1 MKIRSIGIWG
11 STGSIGIQT
20 LEIVA
25 AHQDR
30 FCVEILIANENI
42 NLLLEQVRM
51 FKPRIVAINNIDK
64 LEPLKQALRGTTCK
78 VYGGRHDIIQ
88 LAQSPDYDFMVSA
101 MVGISGLEPTLMAI
115 KAGKT
120 IGLANKETLVV
131 AGDIMM
137 SEVKKN
143 KSHLIPIDSEHS
155 ALFQCLLGEKSD
167 EVEKIYLT
175 ASGGPFLGRKSNFLE
190 SVKALHALKNPN
202 WVMGKKVTI
211 DSATLMNK
219 GLEMIE
225 AKWLFN
231 LKPEQIEVVVH
242 RQSIIHSMV
251 EFIDGSVK
259 AQLSLPDMR
268 FPIQFALSY
277 PKRLSNFFP
286 RINWKKLKTL
296 EFEEPDLKTF
306 KNLDMAM
313 WALKHGGNLPCI
325 LNAANEIVVE
335 AYIND
340 QIGFLDMPNIIEK
353 TLLHIPFISHPTL
366 EDYFSCDKEARIFAL
381 EKVKKMASILS
392 NS

>member
-1 MKIRSIGIWG
+1 MKVKSIGIWG

-25 AHQDR
+25 AHQEK

-51 FKPRIVAINNIDK
+51 FKPKIVAINNLDK

-78 VYGGRHDIIQ
+78 IYGGRHDIIQ

-137 SEVKKN
+137 SQAKIH
-143 KSHLIPIDSEHS
+143 KSHIIPIDSEHS
-155 ALFQCLLGEKSD
+155 ALFQCLLGEKND

-202 WVMGKKVTI
+202 WVMGRKVTI

-231 LKPEQIEVVVH
+231 LNPEQIEVVVH
-242 RQSIIHSMV
+242 RQSIIHSMI
-251 EFIDGSVK
+251 EFIDGSIK

-277 PKRLSNFFP
+277 PKRLPNFFP
-286 RINWKKLKTL
+286 RLNWKKMKSLD
-296 EFEEPDLKTF
+296 FEEPDLKTF
-306 KNLDMAM
+306 KNLEMAM

-340 QIGFLDMPNIIEK
+340 QIGFLDMPTIIEK
-353 TLLHIPFISHPTL
+353 TLLHIPFIAKPSL
-366 EDYFSCDKEARIFAL
+366 EDYFACDKEARIFAL
-381 EKVKKMASILS
+381 EKVKKMSSHSSTI
-392 NS
+392 